1 MLNHTCTFQLPDE
14 LAFKRMDKVT
24 AQKGYAGP
32 VVVCSVGFE
41 PIAGHLASAPL
52 VKYLSEGR
60 EMEIALA
67 PVDGTRLLAPF
78 RVSVVS
84 MLANLVI
91 EANRLEATASP
102 GAAKV
107 ADPKKAQ

>member
-1 MLNHTCTFQLPDE
+1 MWRTLRK
-14 LAFKRMDKVT
+14 LAFFLASFTTSRLNP
-24 AQKGYAGP
+24 ARP

-78 RVSVVS
+78 RV
-84 MLANLVI
+84 
-91 EANRLEATASP
+91 
-102 GAAKV
+102 
-107 ADPKKAQ
+107 